1 MNKKQQQFKDLQRN
15 AAAAVMII
23 MQVNE
28 RLALYPGLNEILHCN
43 TAMPGKTGI
52 DLMTIISPGNK

>member
-1 MNKKQQQFKDLQRN
+1 VNKKQQQFKDLQQN

-28 RLALYPGLNEILHCN
+28 RLALYPGHE
-43 TAMPGKTGI
+43 
-52 DLMTIISPGNK
+52 